1 MIVMEEI
8 QGVVREAAK
17 LFADR
22 AAARKIREKGAYDYV
37 TAVDEAVQHFMQE
50 KLGKLH
56 PHIQFMGEEKD
67 NSAIDM
73 NGFVWVLDPVDGT
86 TNLVH
91 DYRNSAISL
100 ALMSN
105 KEVILGIVYNP
116 FSDEMYYAQKGK
128 GSFLNGE
135 EIHVSGAKTMKESL
149 VSIGTSPYFK
159 KEAEKNFRVFTQIF
173 KDCQDIR
180 RCGSASLDLAHVAC
194 GRIDGYMEN
203 HLKLWDYAAGALIV
217 REAGG
222 EVLNYVG
229 EKLPM
234 ELDGNVVAGNPLISK
249 ILLKEYLQKYLPVL
263 KRCQEIK

>member
-8 QGVVREAAK
+8 QGVVREVAK

-22 AAARKIREKGAYDYV
+22 AAAGKIREKGAYDYV
-37 TAVDEAVQHFMQE
+37 TAVDEAVQHFMQK
-50 KLGKLH
+50 KLGELYRH
-56 PHIQFMGEEKD
+56 FQFMGEEKD

-128 GSFLNGE
+128 GSFLNGRK
-135 EIHVSGAKTMKESL
+135 IHVSDAKTMEESL
-149 VSIGTSPYFK
+149 ISIGTSPYFK
-159 KEAEKNFRVFTQIF
+159 EEAEENFKMFSQIF
-173 KDCQDIR
+173 KDCQD
-180 RCGSASLDLAHVAC
+180 
-194 GRIDGYMEN
+194 
-203 HLKLWDYAAGALIV
+203 
-217 REAGG
+217 
-222 EVLNYVG
+222 
-229 EKLPM
+229 
-234 ELDGNVVAGNPLISK
+234 
-249 ILLKEYLQKYLPVL
+249 
-263 KRCQEIK
+263 